1 MVTIVNNKNPVIY
14 GYCVSDE
21 EMEIEVALQKLI
33 DNGVYMMDIRKIIDH
48 FMLNYSPGDMVS
60 MEKVVE
66 ELKQLS
72 FNLYLTN
79 GGEDDYDDD

>member
-1 MVTIVNNKNPVIY
+1 
-14 GYCVSDE
+14 
-21 EMEIEVALQKLI
+21 
-33 DNGVYMMDIRKIIDH
+33 
-48 FMLNYSPGDMVS
+48 MLNYSPGDMVS

-72 FNLYLTN
+72 FDLYLTN